1 MAYELTET
9 GKEKVHSFIAECTM
23 YSKNQDAGTYKAENK
38 TFPTEDRILS
48 DLNCGNRMDRKGDYH
63 GIWSIVNELGSDH
76 TLNLK
81 FGEDFVKVVPCSAL
95 QADEEV
101 VFMVHS
107 AIHKRK
113 VPEAGTVLRV
123 DEDEKTIAVVW
134 LDGYKSRTEDISY
147 EDMLAVYDKTG
158 TEMSFG
164 CFRGPSAKLIAK

>member
-9 GKEKVHSFIAECTM
+9 GKEKVNSFIVECTTC
-23 YSKNQDAGTYKAENK
+23 SKNQDAGTGESEHE

-48 DLNCGNRMDRKGDYH
+48 DLNCRNRIDHKGDYH
-63 GIWSIVNELGSDH
+63 GIWGTVNGLGSDH
-76 TLNLK
+76 TLDLK
-81 FGEDFVKVVPCSAL
+81 FGEDFVTVAPCSAL
-95 QADEEV
+95 LADAEV
-101 VFMVHS
+101 VFMAYS

-113 VPEAGTVLRV
+113 VPEAGTVLWV
-123 DEDEKTIAVVW
+123 DEDEKTLAVVW
-134 LDGYKSRTEDISY
+134 LDGYKSRTEDIPY

>member
-23 YSKNQDAGTYKAENK
+23 RSKNQDAGTDKAENK

-48 DLNCGNRMDRKGDYH
+48 DLDREIGVDCKGDYH
-63 GIWSIVNELGSDH
+63 GIWGITSECGSDH
-76 TLNLK
+76 TLDLK
-81 FGEDFVKVVPCSAL
+81 FGEDFVKVAPCSAL
-95 QADEEV
+95 QADAEV
-101 VFMVHS
+101 VFMAYS

-113 VPEAGTVLRV
+113 VPEVGTVLWV

-134 LDGYKSRTEDISY
+134 LDGYKSRTEDVPY
-147 EDMLAVYDKTG
+147 EDMLVVYDKTG

-164 CFRGPSAKLIAK
+164 CFRGPSAKLTAK

>member
-23 YSKNQDAGTYKAENK
+23 CSKRQNAGMGEAENK
-38 TFPTEDRILS
+38 TLPTEDCILS
-48 DLNCGNRMDRKGDYH
+48 DLNCKTGVDHKGDYH
-63 GIWSIVNELGSDH
+63 GIWSTSNKTGPGHALD
-76 TLNLK
+76 LK
-81 FGEDFVKVVPCSAL
+81 FGEDFVKIVPCSAL
-95 QADEEV
+95 QADAEV
-101 VFMVHS
+101 VFMVYS

-113 VPEAGTVLRV
+113 VPETGTVLWV

-134 LDGYKSRTEDISY
+134 LDGYKSRTEDIPY

-164 CFRGPSAKLIAK
+164 CFRGSSAKLIAK

>member
-9 GKEKVHSFIAECTM
+9 GKEKVNSFIVEYTT
-23 YSKNQDAGTYKAENK
+23 YSKNQNAGTGEAENK
-38 TFPTEDRILS
+38 TFPTEDCILS
-48 DLNCGNRMDRKGDYH
+48 DLNCGNGVNHKGDYY
-63 GIWSIVNELGSDH
+63 GVWGMVNEFGSDH
-76 TLNLK
+76 ALDLK

-95 QADEEV
+95 QADAEV
-101 VFMVHS
+101 VFMAYS

-113 VPEAGTVLRV
+113 VPEVGTVSWV

-134 LDGYKSRTEDISY
+134 LDGYKSRTEDVPY

>member
-23 YSKNQDAGTYKAENK
+23 CSKHQDAGMGEAENK
-38 TFPTEDRILS
+38 TLPTEDCILS
-48 DLNCGNRMDRKGDYH
+48 DLNCGNRMDHKGDYH
-63 GIWSIVNELGSDH
+63 GIWGAINELESDRA
-76 TLNLK
+76 LDLK

-95 QADEEV
+95 QADAEV
-101 VFMVHS
+101 VFMVYS

-113 VPEAGTVLRV
+113 VPETGTVLRV

-134 LDGYKSRTEDISY
+134 LDGYKSRTEDIPY

-164 CFRGPSAKLIAK
+164 CFRGSSAKLIAK

>member
-23 YSKNQDAGTYKAENK
+23 RSKNQDAGTDKAENK

-48 DLNCGNRMDRKGDYH
+48 DLDRGNRMGHKGDYH
-63 GIWSIVNELGSDH
+63 GIWCAVNEFGSDYA
-76 TLNLK
+76 LDLK

-95 QADEEV
+95 QADAEV
-101 VFMVHS
+101 VFMAYS

-113 VPEAGTVLRV
+113 VPEVGTVLWV

-134 LDGYKSRTEDISY
+134 LDGYKSRTEDIPY

>member
-9 GKEKVHSFIAECTM
+9 GKGKVNSFIEECATCA
-23 YSKNQDAGTYKAENK
+23 KVKDAGAVEAGNK
-38 TFPTEDRILS
+38 RFPIEDRILS
-48 DLNCGNRMDRKGDYH
+48 DLDREIGVDCKGDYH
-63 GIWSIVNELGSDH
+63 GIWDVTSECGSDH
-76 TLNLK
+76 TLDLK
-81 FGEDFVKVVPCSAL
+81 FGEDFAKVVPCSAL
-95 QADEEV
+95 QADAEV
-101 VFMVHS
+101 VFMAYS

-113 VPEAGTVLRV
+113 VPEVGTVLWV